1 LVKSVALE
9 AGPYGVTVNVI
20 APGGVD
26 GERLRRLFRAT
37 AETRGESEADVL
49 ARFTSGT
56 ALKRL
61 SASEDV
67 ATALLYLVGQGGRNI
82 TGQDMIVDAGT
93 IV

>member
-9 AGPYGVTVNVI
+9 AGPYGVTVNAI

-37 AETRGESEADVL
+37 AETRGESKANVL

-56 ALKRL
+56 ALKRPG
-61 SASEDV
+61 
-67 ATALLYLVGQGGRNI
+67 TARLTLWQGAKPARLRPR
-82 TGQDMIVDAGT
+82 
-93 IV
+93 